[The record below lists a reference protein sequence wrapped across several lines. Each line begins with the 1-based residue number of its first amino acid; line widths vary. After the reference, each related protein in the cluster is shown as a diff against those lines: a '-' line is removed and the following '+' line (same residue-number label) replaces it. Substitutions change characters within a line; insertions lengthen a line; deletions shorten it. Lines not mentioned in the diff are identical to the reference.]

1 VYWADGAGS
10 SAVFFSLLEV
20 LDDLRAELGSDRAIA
35 LYQPTG
41 TTRGHFVLSDSVG
54 GDLAPALANER
65 LLINQRIDGDAPSV
79 LAGVVAS
86 STLRDFSIGLASAL
100 AVPWVDGFGRGV
112 ALIGIDDTSAAART
126 PVTEASRRLV
136 TTLDQSRLSGTLALQ
151 HQLSEAVRSVLSE
164 GVAGSGA
171 GRVGRLGSLVT
182 TAREIFGSDTAYL
195 ALPEEGDTANY
206 YFAAM
211 SNVETPQFRQLRM
224 SFGQGLGGL
233 ARREGRVVRS
243 LKYRDD
249 VRLFDAPV
257 RETAEEGIHS
267 AMAAPLVHD
276 GSVRGVLYVGNR
288 HATPFSDTDER
299 MLEEFADLVALLMG
313 EPDYRPAVRAAQTA
327 RLREDFAHSIHD
339 SVVRSLVH
347 IGFTA
352 EQASAGMR
360 ADDAARTISVIRSA
374 AEDAL
379 ANLRAELGG
388 LTMDAGAG
396 TTHIGEIVD
405 QITDVPVRPGA
416 ERTVRVSADTA
427 DRTPT
432 RSPRSARRR

>member
-1 VYWADGAGS
+1 
-10 SAVFFSLLEV
+10 
-20 LDDLRAELGSDRAIA
+20 
-35 LYQPTG
+35 
-41 TTRGHFVLSDSVG
+41 
-54 GDLAPALANER
+54 
-65 LLINQRIDGDAPSV
+65 
-79 LAGVVAS
+79 
-86 STLRDFSIGLASAL
+86 
-100 AVPWVDGFGRGV
+100 
-112 ALIGIDDTSAAART
+112 
-126 PVTEASRRLV
+126 
-136 TTLDQSRLSGTLALQ
+136 
-151 HQLSEAVRSVLSE
+151 
-164 GVAGSGA
+164 
-171 GRVGRLGSLVT
+171 
-182 TAREIFGSDTAYL
+182 
-195 ALPEEGDTANY
+195 
-206 YFAAM
+206 
-211 SNVETPQFRQLRM
+211 
-224 SFGQGLGGL
+224 
-233 ARREGRVVRS
+233 
-243 LKYRDD
+243 
-249 VRLFDAPV
+249 
-257 RETAEEGIHS
+257 
-267 AMAAPLVHD
+267 MAAPLVHD

-427 DRTPT
+427 DRTLPAGIADAVAQIGAEALT
-432 RSPRSARRR
+432 NAVLHSDATNEAVRVDHTETSVELTISDDGRGSPALRLGRDELGPAGHFGLQSMYRRAAGVGGHLEITSDDDGTVVHLSVPRTW